1 MQIKNVNGDVIDMM
15 LNQLGAKEIRNFSS
29 TMHIA
34 SFDLG
39 DGLEVAYV
47 FNITHG
53 DKYFLQRMKPY
64 AMVHGKYAS
73 YSEIIEFITNDVKKF
88 RKAKEVNDIGI
99 FLDLAAEMDRIR
111 ERTEH
116 IFLNHDVSIDDFK
129 VIMKGFDDALE
140 KVERANKKSELIRK
154 KAEQE

>member
-1 MQIKNVNGDVIDMM
+1 MQKNNVNGDVIDMM
-15 LNQLGAKEIRNFSS
+15 LSQLGAKEIRAFSS

-53 DKYFLQRMKPY
+53 NKYFLQRMKPY

-73 YSEIIEFITNDVKKF
+73 YTEIIEFITADISRFK
-88 RKAKEVNDIGI
+88 KAKEINDANIY
-99 FLDLAAEMDRIR
+99 LKLAAEM
-111 ERTEH
+111 EQVKARTEH
-116 IFLNHDVSIDDFK
+116 IFLNHDVSSEDFRE
-129 VIMKGFDDALE
+129 ILDGFNSLLE
-140 KVERANKKSELIRK
+140 RIELANKKSDKIEIN
-154 KAEQE
+154 

>member
-1 MQIKNVNGDVIDMM
+1 MQKNNVNGDVIDMM
-15 LNQLGAKEIRNFSS
+15 LSQLGAKEIHNFSS

-34 SFDLG
+34 NFDLG

-73 YSEIIEFITNDVKKF
+73 YTEIIEFITNDISKF
-88 RKAKEVNDIGI
+88 RKAKEINDADIY
-99 FLDLAAEMDRIR
+99 LKLAAEM
-111 ERTEH
+111 EQVKSRTEH
-116 IFLNHDVSIDDFK
+116 IFLNHEVPVEDFRA
-129 VIMKGFDDALE
+129 ILDGFHSLLE
-140 KVERANKKSELIRK
+140 RVEVANKKSDKIEIDS
-154 KAEQE
+154 

>member
-1 MQIKNVNGDVIDMM
+1 MMQKNNVNGDVIDMM
-15 LNQLGAKEIRNFSS
+15 LSQLGAKEICKFSS

-39 DGLEVAYV
+39 DGMEVDYV

-73 YSEIIEFITNDVKKF
+73 YTEIIEFITDDIAKF
-88 RKAKEVNDIGI
+88 RKAKEINDADIY
-99 FLDLAAEMDRIR
+99 LKLAAEM
-111 ERTEH
+111 EQVKLRTEH
-116 IFLNHDVSIDDFK
+116 IFLNHDVTSADFRALLD
-129 VIMKGFDDALE
+129 GFHSLLE
-140 KVERANKKSELIRK
+140 RVELANKKSDKIET
-154 KAEQE
+154 E